1 MGPTQPPPLHNKTF
15 IHLSNAQAHFSQR
28 LIQTFRTSP
37 PPQQVALAL
46 SHYGKGLL
54 LAGTPAIS
62 PGLHSASQGYKEP
75 YSLLL
80 PVSEEGSPSLSYK
93 VTPALVSSRL
103 LLFPPLLSCFF
114 FFFLTLKFL
123 LHLKQFSINILSLGP
138 WLGNPFAVEVRLFP
152 SDNPFSFPPSNT
164 LRFSYYQKSF

>member
-1 MGPTQPPPLHNKTF
+1 MGPTQPPPSHNKTF
-15 IHLSNAQAHFSQR
+15 IHLSNAQAHFSQW

-46 SHYGKGLL
+46 SHYRKGLL

-103 LLFPPLLSCFF
+103 LLFPPLLSWVFF
-114 FFFLTLKFL
+114 FFNIKVFIASEA
-123 LHLKQFSINILSLGP
+123 FSINILSLGP